1 MFWDRGE
8 KSELPDLPPL
18 KPILEDQAH
27 PFLKKEEEERPPA
40 KLPTFPESP
49 IKKGFSQAAIK
60 EAVKE
65 EKMPELPERKEP
77 VTMELPETSLI
88 PKPIEVEM
96 EEMEVPAPPAP
107 TAVPPAPI
115 AAPPAPTAVPP
126 APKMP
131 VTPTP
136 PKTVHVFVQINK
148 FHSAYKSLIT
158 AQEKLH
164 DIDSLLKKIRETRMR
179 EEQELSAWEK
189 ELTSVKSKIQGVTE
203 NIFEKMDVV

>member
-18 KPILEDQAH
+18 KPILEDLAH
-27 PFLKKEEEERPPA
+27 PFLKEEEEEEERRPE

-65 EKMPELPERKEP
+65 EEMPKLPEKEEP
-77 VTMELPETSLI
+77 ATMELPETTHII
-88 PKPIEVEM
+88 PKQA
-96 EEMEVPAPPAP
+96 EEMEAPAHA
-107 TAVPPAPI
+107 AVPP
-115 AAPPAPTAVPP
+115 V
-126 APKMP
+126 PKMP
-131 VTPTP
+131 VAATP
-136 PKTVHVFVQINK
+136 PKTAHVFVQINK
-148 FHSAYKSLIT
+148 FHLAYKSLTT
-158 AQEKLH
+158 AQQKLE